1 MQLFIIYTSK
11 IGAIL
16 FYGSDRIMCTNSRN
30 GPDEK
35 RRG

>member
-1 MQLFIIYTSK
+1 MQLFIIYTSN
-11 IGAIL
+11 GAIL
-16 FYGSDRIMCTNSRN
+16 FYGSDRILCTNSRN